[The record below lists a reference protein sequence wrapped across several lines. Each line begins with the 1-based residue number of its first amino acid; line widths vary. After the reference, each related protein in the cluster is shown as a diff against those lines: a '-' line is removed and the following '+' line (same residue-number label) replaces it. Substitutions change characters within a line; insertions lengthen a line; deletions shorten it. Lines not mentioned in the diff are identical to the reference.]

1 MSIVEL
7 SFIAIGAIGLLGVV
21 GIVAI
26 VSGRGPGNIDWK
38 KNLDKRAVKAE
49 KSKEKTSFF
58 APSKPKSVEEVNVE
72 EVTADETEEVVEE
85 TDGSIK
91 IEEKVVYEEI
101 SEEERYITRKQF
113 LGKALGGT
121 FGAFMGIQALAWLGF
136 LWPKVSGGFGSKVD
150 AGKIEDLKNQI
161 IQADGSVIPAFIP
174 EARAY
179 VLPFSESTAGDS
191 QFTDGSTIADGLVVA
206 DGLVAVYQRCVHL
219 GCRVPWCNS
228 SQGFE
233 CPCHGSKYNMVGEYY
248 AGPAPRNLD
257 RFAVNVSSAGKL
269 IIDTGTIIESP
280 RAPGLSVKYPQGL
293 SCIALAPTEES

>member
-7 SFIAIGAIGLLGVV
+7 SFIAIAAIGVLGVV

-26 VSGRGPGNIDWK
+26 VTGRGSRNFDWK

-58 APSKPKSVEEVNVE
+58 APSKPKSVEEINVE
-72 EVTADETEEVVEE
+72 ETVDTAETEEEIEE

-191 QFTDGSTIADGLVVA
+191 QFTDGSTIADGLV
-206 DGLVAVYQRCVHL
+206 AVYQRCVHL

-257 RFAVNVSSAGKL
+257 RFVVNVSSSGKL

>member
-72 EVTADETEEVVEE
+72 EVTADETEEGIEE

-179 VLPFSESTAGDS
+179 VFPFSESTAGDS
-191 QFTDGSTIADGLVVA
+191 QFTDGSTIA

-248 AGPAPRNLD
+248 AGPAHRNLD
-257 RFAVNVSSAGKL
+257 RFVVNVSSAGKL